1 MIKKFRLAIKKEV
14 LYYLLILLILALVMH
29 SDLLN
34 DPVAR
39 LQTMDEKGNYTHPFL
54 YAFVIYVTI
63 LIFRKIID
71 FVVGMFEKKN
81 N

>member
-1 MIKKFRLAIKKEV
+1 MVEKFRHAIKKEI

-39 LQTMDEKGNYTHPFL
+39 LQTMSEKGNYTHPFL
-54 YAFVIYVTI
+54 YAFAIYATI

-71 FVVGMFEKKN
+71 FVVGIFEKKSN
-81 N
+81 

>member
-71 FVVGMFEKKN
+71 FVVGIFEKKN

>member
-1 MIKKFRLAIKKEV
+1 MVNRFKQTIKKEI

-54 YAFVIYVTI
+54 YAFVIYATI